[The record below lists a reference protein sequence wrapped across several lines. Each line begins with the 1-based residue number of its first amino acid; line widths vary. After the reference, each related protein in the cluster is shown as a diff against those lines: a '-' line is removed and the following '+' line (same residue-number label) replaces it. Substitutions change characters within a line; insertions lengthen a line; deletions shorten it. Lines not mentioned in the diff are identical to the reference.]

1 MNSSSFHFDPKFN
14 MADTQYQLYDWPVQM
29 ETETLYLWVMDC
41 LHKMLSFFFNQQTIW
56 LPLWITNNN
65 FLLSKIWKR
74 IFSSINFIIWSFNML
89 QLSIDS
95 PKINWLISL
104 WSSIKYGHNRVY
116 NSFQLAKFEREKI
129 NHLAISNLVG
139 MLY

>member
-1 MNSSSFHFDPKFN
+1 MF
-14 MADTQYQLYDWPVQM
+14 
-29 ETETLYLWVMDC
+29 LWILPLFILIQNLIWLTHNINFMIDQFKWKQKLCIFELWIVFTKC
-41 LHKMLSFFFNQQTIW
+41 CPFFFNQQTIW

-89 QLSIDS
+89 ELSTDS

-116 NSFQLAKFEREKI
+116 NSFQLAKFERKKLI
-129 NHLAISNLVG
+129 TWPFQTL
-139 MLY
+139 